1 MIQANELRL
10 GNLIHFPY
18 LGSNVEVIGIALKD
32 DERLFIQTKLN
43 NNSFFELPEKYN
55 PIELTEEWL
64 LRMGFEKRGLYYHFP
79 NHDIFKLQQYKLN
92 KAFWLRHSSESL
104 DCVRINYVHQLQNLY
119 FALTGEELIIK

>member
-32 DERLFIQTKLN
+32 DARLFIQTKLN

-64 LRMGFEKRGLYYHFP
+64 IKFGFRRIDKYTFVINGIFIHMRKRGFVYSKNL
-79 NHDIFKLQQYKLN
+79 IVKT
-92 KAFWLRHSSESL
+92 
-104 DCVRINYVHQLQNLY
+104 VHQLQNLY
-119 FALTGEELIIK
+119 WCLTGKELIIK